1 MVFCVFLHVN
11 PYKCMDICIVC
22 LLSEG
27 KSLSL
32 LKTNRYEKKNID
44 RIVCL
49 CAFKRVMGAITLVR

>member
-1 MVFCVFLHVN
+1 
-11 PYKCMDICIVC
+11 MDICIVC

-49 CAFKRVMGAITLVR
+49 CAFKRVMGAITLVQ